1 MTEAADLTPDP
12 TENDGGD
19 EDAGF
24 DGGDDDAGFDDDAPG
39 GDDAPPGGGGGMDP
53 AMMQKL
59 MASLGQGG
67 AGGEGGGMDMA
78 ALQAMMGGMGGG
90 GGGMGGM
97 GGMMGGMGG
106 GGPEADLRQ
115 RSQQKQ
121 AEHEA
126 KNAGEIEGGSDG
138 KTWKWEQTSDGDES
152 TILVRFTLAT
162 KATKR
167 DVKVVFKA
175 KELKVTVA
183 GESLVEG
190 KLHGTVSVD
199 DSTWCIVEE
208 GMELQVMLALAS
220 DTKWDALLAYD
231 PEAMGAP
238 SAP

>member
-1 MTEAADLTPDP
+1 
-12 TENDGGD
+12 
-19 EDAGF
+19 
-24 DGGDDDAGFDDDAPG
+24 
-39 GDDAPPGGGGGMDP
+39 
-53 AMMQKL
+53 MMQKL

-78 ALQAMMGGMGGG
+78 ALQAMMGGMGG

-208 GMELQVMLALAS
+208 GMELQVMLALAA

-231 PEAMGAP
+231 PETMGAP